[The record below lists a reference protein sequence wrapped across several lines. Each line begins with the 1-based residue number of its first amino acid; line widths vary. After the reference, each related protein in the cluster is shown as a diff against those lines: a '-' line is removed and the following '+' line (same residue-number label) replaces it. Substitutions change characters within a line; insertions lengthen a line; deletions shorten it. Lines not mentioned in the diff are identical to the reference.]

1 MAQMLNF
8 FRGCMMQKR
17 RLGNTDLE
25 LTTVGLGA
33 WAMGGPWLY
42 GWGPQDDDESIN
54 TTLRAMDEGVNW
66 IDTAPI
72 YGHGRSE
79 SVVGRALKQMSQKPI
94 VATKCGLCWDEQ
106 NERIPRLKARSIR
119 EECHDSLRRLGID
132 TIDLYQIH
140 WNRPTEDIEEGWTEM
155 ARLVKD
161 GKVRHIGV
169 SNFEVEQMQ
178 RLQQIHPI
186 ASLQPPYSMLH
197 REVEEELL
205 GFCGA
210 NDIGVIVYSPMQR
223 GLLTGKFDAE
233 RVANLPEGDHRKVNP
248 DFRQPQLDAT
258 LQLVEQLRPIAE
270 RNDRTLA
277 QLAIS
282 WVLRRPEVTAAIVGA
297 RKPQQ
302 ITETAAASDWEL
314 SEKDIEEIE
323 RLLVER
329 DAKIKD
335 ETK

>member
-1 MAQMLNF
+1 
-8 FRGCMMQKR
+8 MQKR

-25 LTTVGLGA
+25 FTSVGLGA

-42 GWGPQDDDESIN
+42 GWGPQDDDESIA
-54 TTLRAMDEGVNW
+54 TILRAMDEGVNW
-66 IDTAPI
+66 IDTAAI

-79 SVVGRALKQMSQKPI
+79 SVVGRALKQMSRKPL

-106 NERIPRLKARSIR
+106 HERIPRLKAQSIR
-119 EECHDSLRRLGID
+119 TECHDSLRRLGID

-140 WNRPTEDIEEGWTEM
+140 WNQPEEDIEEGWTEM
-155 ARLVKD
+155 ARLVEE
-161 GKVRHIGV
+161 GKVRYIGL
-169 SNFEVEQMQ
+169 SNFEVEQVQ
-178 RLQQIHPI
+178 RLQKIHPV

-197 REVEEELL
+197 REVEDELL
-205 GFCGA
+205 DYCGK

-248 DFRQPQLDAT
+248 DFQQPQFGAT

-270 RNDRTLA
+270 RNGRTLA

-282 WVLRRPEVTAAIVGA
+282 WVLRRSEVTAAIVGA
-297 RKPQQ
+297 RRPGQ
-302 ITETAAASDWEL
+302 IIETASASDWDL
-314 SEKDIEEIE
+314 SQEDVEQIEQLLTE
-323 RLLVER
+323 RQ
-329 DAKIKD
+329 AKVGAK
-335 ETK
+335 

>member
-1 MAQMLNF
+1 
-8 FRGCMMQKR
+8 MQKR

-54 TTLRAMDEGVNW
+54 TIMHAMDEGINW
-66 IDTAPI
+66 IDTAAI

-79 SVVGRALKQMSQKPI
+79 SVVGRALKQMSQKPLI
-94 VATKCGLCWDEQ
+94 ATKCGLCWDEQ
-106 NERIPRLKARSIR
+106 NERIPSLKAQSIR
-119 EECHDSLRRLGID
+119 TECHNSLRRLGID

-140 WNRPTEDIEEGWTEM
+140 WNQPQEDIEEGWTEM
-155 ARLVKD
+155 ARLVEE

-169 SNFEVEQMQ
+169 SNFTVEQLE
-178 RLQQIHPI
+178 RIKKIHPP

-197 REVEEELL
+197 REVENELL
-205 GFCGA
+205 GYCGK
-210 NDIGVIVYSPMQR
+210 NNIGVIVYSPMQR

-248 DFRQPQLDAT
+248 DFQPPQLEAT

-270 RNDRTLA
+270 NNSKTLA
-277 QLAIS
+277 QLAIG

-297 RKPQQ
+297 RKPTQ
-302 ITETAAASDWEL
+302 IKETAPAADWEL
-314 SEKDIEEIE
+314 SEKDVEEIE
-323 RLLVER
+323 QLLSER
-329 DAKIKD
+329 QAKLNNK
-335 ETK
+335 